1 MGSIAAIVADAVAA
15 TVAAL
20 RALRGPRLEPIAVAT
35 VLAGALIPQT
45 LAQLPP
51 AWSCLCAI
59 GVAAALWR
67 WPPLRW
73 IALLLLGAGW
83 FGWRAELALQQR
95 LPRSLEGVDLD
106 VLARLVGLP
115 ARRGEAT
122 LLDLQVDSAQ
132 HDGHPVALRGRVR
145 AAWYGTPPALRPC
158 SGWQLRLRLKR
169 PRGGSNPGGVD
180 VERLALQRGLVA
192 TGYVREEATA
202 RELGVAAFCI
212 DAWRERIAAAIDRR
226 FSGETAAPLLRA
238 LAVGDQR
245 GLDDTHWQVLR
256 ATGVGHLIAISGF
269 HVGMLALA
277 GGALAR
283 GLWRRRPGV
292 TLHSPAPLLEAP
304 VALAAATCYAALAGF
319 ELATVRTL
327 LMLIVLALARLLR
340 RALSVP
346 QALALALVA
355 ILAADPLAILSAGF
369 WLSFAGVALLVY
381 ASDTANARTW
391 WRELV
396 PAQIAM
402 SIGLLPLTIAFFGQA
417 SLVGPLANLVAVPWI
432 SFVVVP
438 LTLAGALL
446 VLPLPWL
453 GEALLQLAAWA
464 LQPQWSL
471 LSWQAQ
477 WPLAQWYFAEASL
490 PGLLLAAL
498 GAVWLLAPRGVP
510 LRGFGLLL
518 LLPQLWP
525 ATSRPLPGEF
535 VLCVVDVGQ
544 GLSVL
549 VRTAQHAL
557 LYDTGARYPSGF
569 DLGEA
574 VVVPTVHALGVRELD
589 ALVVSHADLDHAG
602 GVEAVRRGLK
612 PRALWRGDPRI
623 AGGQG
628 QACAAGQSWQW
639 DGVTFRLLHPPDGFR
654 GDDNDGSCVLL
665 VQSGSARLL
674 LTGDISARVEAD
686 VAAAAGREPLVLVV
700 PHHGSKTASSAALLD
715 GLQVQLALVSAG
727 YRSRFG
733 HPHADVV
740 ARYRERGIPLVN
752 TAEAG
757 CLRLHFTARGPPRTI
772 EHCRRDRRRYWNE

>member
-1 MGSIAAIVADAVAA
+1 AVAA
-15 TVAAL
+15 
-20 RALRGPRLEPIAVAT
+20 
-35 VLAGALIPQT
+35 VLAGALALQP
-45 LAQLPP
+45 LERLPP
-51 AWSCLCAI
+51 VWLCLSAI
-59 GVAAALWR
+59 GVAAALWC

-73 IALLLLGAGW
+73 IALLLLGAGG

-95 LPRSLEGVDLD
+95 LPRELEGVDLD
-106 VLARLVGLP
+106 VQARIVGLP
-115 ARRGEAT
+115 ARRSDST
-122 LLDLQVDSAQ
+122 LLELEVETARR
-132 HDGHPVALRGRVR
+132 DGLPVAFRGHVR
-145 AAWYGTPPALRPC
+145 ASWYGTPPSLRPC
-158 SGWQLRLRLKR
+158 SSWQLRLRLKR
-169 PRGGSNPGGVD
+169 PRGGSNPGGAD
-180 VERLALQRGLVA
+180 VERHALQRGLLA
-192 TGYVREEATA
+192 TGYVRDDAPA

-212 DAWRERIAAAIDRR
+212 DAWRERIAATIDRR
-226 FSGETAAPLLRA
+226 LAGQTVAPLLRA

-245 GLDDTHWQVLR
+245 GLTDAHWQVLR
-256 ATGVGHLIAISGF
+256 ATGIGHLIAISGF

-277 GGALAR
+277 GGACAR
-283 GLWRRRPGV
+283 WLWRRRPQV
-292 TLHSPAPLLEAP
+292 VLRNPAPLLEAP
-304 VALAAATCYAALAGF
+304 LALAAATLYAALAGF

-327 LMLIVLALARLLR
+327 LMLVVLAAARLLR
-340 RALSVP
+340 RGLSVA
-346 QALALALVA
+346 QALALALAA

-381 ASDTANARTW
+381 AADAPVARAW

-402 SIGLLPLTIAFFGQA
+402 SLGLLPLTIAFFGQA
-417 SLVGPLANLVAVPWI
+417 SLVGPLANLLAVPWI

-438 LTLAGALL
+438 LTLAGSLL
-446 VLPLPWL
+446 ILPLPWL
-453 GEALLQLAAWA
+453 GGALLQLAAWA

-477 WPLAQWYFAEASL
+477 WPLAQWHFAEASAT
-490 PGLLLAAL
+490 GLLLAAL

-510 LRGFGLLL
+510 LRALGLLL

-525 ATSRPLPGEF
+525 ATSRPAPGEF
-535 VLCVVDVGQ
+535 ALCVVDVGQ

-549 VRTAQHAL
+549 VHTAQHAL
-557 LYDTGARYPSGF
+557 LYDAGARYPSGF

-574 VVVPTVHALGVRELD
+574 VVVPTAQALGVRELD

-602 GVEAVRRGLK
+602 GVEAVRRALQ

-623 AGGQG
+623 AEGQG
-628 QACAAGQSWQW
+628 RPCTAGESWRW
-639 DGVTFRLLHPPDGFR
+639 DGVEFRLLHPPAGFH

-665 VQSGSARLL
+665 VQSGGARLL
-674 LTGDISARVEAD
+674 LTGDISVRVEAA

-700 PHHGSKTASSAALLD
+700 PHHGSKTASSAELLD

-752 TAEAG
+752 TADAG
-757 CLRLHFTARGPPRTI
+757 CLRLHFSPRAPPRMV

>member
-1 MGSIAAIVADAVAA
+1 MHSIAAILVNAVASV
-15 TVAAL
+15 VAAL
-20 RALRGPRLEPIAVAT
+20 AVLRGPRLEPVAVAI
-35 VLAGALIPQT
+35 VLAGALTLQT
-45 LAQLPP
+45 LAQLPSV
-51 AWSCLCAI
+51 WLCLSAI
-59 GVAAALWR
+59 AVAALLWR

-106 VLARLVGLP
+106 VRARLVGLP

-122 LLDLQVDSAQ
+122 LLDLQVEAVQ
-132 HDGHPVALRGRVR
+132 HDGRPIAWQGRVR
-145 AAWYGTPPALRPC
+145 AAWYGTPPLLRPC
-158 SGWQLRLRLKR
+158 SSWQLRLRLKR
-169 PRGGSNPGGVD
+169 PRGGSNPGGMD

-192 TGYVREEATA
+192 TGYVREDATA
-202 RELGVAAFCI
+202 HELGVARFCI
-212 DAWRERIAAAIDRR
+212 DALRERIAAAIDRR
-226 FSGETAAPLLRA
+226 FAGQAMAPLLRA

-292 TLHSPAPLLEAP
+292 TLHTPAPLLEAP
-304 VALAAATCYAALAGF
+304 FALAAATFYAALAGF

-346 QALALALVA
+346 QALSLALVA
-355 ILAADPLAILSAGF
+355 ILLVDPLAILSAGF

-381 ASDTANARTW
+381 ASDAAAARTW

-446 VLPLPWL
+446 VLPLPWF

-471 LSWQAQ
+471 LSEQAQ

-498 GAVWLLAPRGVP
+498 GAVWLLAPRGLP
-510 LRGFGLLL
+510 LRGLGLLL

-525 ATSRPLPGEF
+525 ATSRPAPGEF
-535 VLCVVDVGQ
+535 AVCVVDVGQ

-549 VRTAQHAL
+549 VRTARHAL
-557 LYDTGARYPSGF
+557 LYDAGARYPSGF

-574 VVVPTVHALGVRELD
+574 VVVPTLQALGVRELD

-602 GVEAVRRGLK
+602 GVDAVRRGLK

-628 QACAAGQSWQW
+628 QACAAGKSWNW
-639 DGVTFRLLHPPDGFR
+639 DGVEFRLLHPPAGFR

-665 VQSGSARLL
+665 VRSGSARLL
-674 LTGDISARVEAD
+674 LAGDISARVEAD

-715 GLQVQLALVSAG
+715 GLQVQLAVVSAG

-752 TAEAG
+752 TADAG